1 MIVHAAYSGDT
12 LHMKIVRHKN
22 CETGLLLPY
31 CSPVQLGRKKNS
43 WHINFIQYFAFE
55 PGFGNP
61 SLYKVSVLYFSVQWN
76 LLFVCSLTFLYNPL
90 HYFVFKLPGK
100 FLYVAYS
107 LREALIVIWVF
118 RKWQCKTIN
127 MYAVFFCRAI

>member
-22 CETGLLLPY
+22 SKTGHLVPY
-31 CSPVQLGRKKNS
+31 CSSIELRRKKNS

-55 PGFGNP
+55 PCFGNIFL
-61 SLYKVSVLYFSVQWN
+61 SEVSVLCFSVQWN
-76 LLFVCSLTFLYNPL
+76 LLSICSLTFLHNLL
-90 HYFVFKLPGK
+90 HYFVFKLHGK

-107 LREALIVIWVF
+107 LRETLIVVWVF
-118 RKWQCKTIN
+118 PKWQCKTIN
-127 MYAVFFCRAI
+127 MYDVFWCAI